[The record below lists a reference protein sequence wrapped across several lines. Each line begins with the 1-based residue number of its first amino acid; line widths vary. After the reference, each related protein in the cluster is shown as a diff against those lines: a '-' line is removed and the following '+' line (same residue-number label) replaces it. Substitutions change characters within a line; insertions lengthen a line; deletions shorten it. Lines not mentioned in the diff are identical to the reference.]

1 MYYPYLRGK
10 QFELIALRDISE
22 KYPECECL
30 CPIIEPVK
38 YSFNGLTTA
47 VKKMFDNEFKFALIL
62 NPMEGE
68 FKRGGKDILSEI
80 PELEESKEKWT
91 PAFLFQ
97 NNLSIIKSIIEEKA
111 LTDVMIIFK
120 DGVDTEDDVLFQFL
134 DSEVVSS
141 IVTGHADSRIEMR
154 KLRGLGKKLIRL
166 DNCFNTQA
174 RNADYSIS
182 LDEKFTEQHTFY
194 DDEDFFGFSD
204 YTAMTNKF
212 IEGGMLPYAVAI
224 HLVYEK
230 NDQQLNIHHFVSDTN
245 DSYLDVQK
253 KFFEAAS
260 KVKTFFLDKPNTCA
274 VKALIQ
280 LLEQEKYPGLGVL
293 KKLSIENHLE
303 LMVRILSK

>member
-22 KYPECECL
+22 KYPNCQCL

-47 VKKMFDNEFKFALIL
+47 VKKMFDNEFVFALIL
-62 NPMEGE
+62 NPMDGE
-68 FKRGGKDILSEI
+68 FKRGDKDIISEI
-80 PELEESKEKWT
+80 PELEASKEKWI

-97 NNLSIIKSIIEEKA
+97 DNLSAIRSIIEEKA
-111 LTDVMIIFK
+111 LTDVMIIFQ
-120 DGVDTEDDVLFQFL
+120 DGVDTEDEVLFQFL
-134 DSEVVSS
+134 DSEAVSS

-182 LDEKFTEQHTFY
+182 LDEKFTEQHAFY
-194 DDEDFFGFSD
+194 AEESFFGFSD

-212 IEGGMLPYAVAI
+212 IDGGMLPYAVAI
-224 HLVYEK
+224 HLIYEK

-245 DSYLDVQK
+245 DNQSNIQG
-253 KFFEAAS
+253 KFFEAVS
-260 KVKTFFLDKPNTCA
+260 KARTFFSDKFKTCA
-274 VKALIQ
+274 VNNLIQ

-303 LMVRILSK
+303 LMFRILSK